1 MSRMK
6 YISVCSGIEAATVA
20 WHHLG
25 WEPAWFSE
33 IEPFPCS
40 VLKHHYPNVPNLG
53 DMTKWSEWP
62 DETIDVLVGGT
73 PCQSF
78 SVAGKRG
85 GMDDHRGQLALSFS
99 AIAKCYKPRWI
110 VWENVPGVLSSGGG
124 RDFGAFLGS
133 LAELGYGC
141 AYRVLDAQHFGV
153 AQRRRRVFVV
163 GHLGDWRR
171 AAAVLFERKGLCRDS
186 AKGGKARKGI
196 ARTIAPSLVSSGRGV
211 ERIGESRGQD
221 PVVVCMAHGQG
232 GAEIR
237 ENSSPTLTCN
247 HEAPIIAG
255 VQRSTPA
262 WVECPEECGDYWCN
276 IHEQHTG
283 DCDCPPIDE
292 WVTDPYGMQI
302 EGPAANQP
310 IVLMDQGGSVMNTLT
325 DGTVGTL
332 RREMH
337 GHEPCVLAFA
347 QNQLGEV
354 RAGEV
359 FNTINTNSNASGR
372 NTPMVAFP
380 ANMSA
385 TQRASAEGVACNLQ
399 ARNPTAVAI
408 SAETFGLT
416 TEQTPKFASNLAL
429 TLTKQSPTGGGQ
441 PQAVV
446 SALQVRRLTPIECER
461 LQGFPDNYTNVPH
474 RGKPAAD
481 GPRYKALGNS
491 MAVPCMRWIGERIRM
506 VEAIKESEGGEMWNL

>member
-1 MSRMK
+1 MK

-62 DETIDVLVGGT
+62 DETIDLLVGGT

-99 AIAKCYKPRWI
+99 AIAAKYKPRWI

-124 RDFGAFLGS
+124 RDFGSFLGS
-133 LAELGYGC
+133 LAELGYGLC
-141 AYRVLDAQHFGV
+141 YRVLDAQHFGV

-171 AAAVLFERKGLCRDS
+171 AAAVLFERKSLCRDS
-186 AKGGKARKGI
+186 AKGGKAREGI
-196 ARTIAPSLVSSGRGV
+196 AGTLSSRTTAGGGLGTDFELAGGLQVAARQWPAEIASTLSASFGSKLGLENQHINEGAPLFVLAS
-211 ERIGESRGQD
+211 
-221 PVVVCMAHGQG
+221 GQG
-232 GAEIR
+232 GGGISCDR
-237 ENSSPTLTCN
+237 SPALTCL
-247 HEAPIIAG
+247 HEAPI
-255 VQRSTPA
+255 
-262 WVECPEECGDYWCN
+262 E
-276 IHEQHTG
+276 
-283 DCDCPPIDE
+283 
-292 WVTDPYGMQI
+292 
-302 EGPAANQP
+302 
-310 IVLMDQGGSVMNTLT
+310 LMDQGGSVMNTLT

-337 GHEPCVLAFA
+337 GHEPV
-347 QNQLGEV
+347 
-354 RAGEV
+354 
-359 FNTINTNSNASGR
+359 
-372 NTPMVAFP
+372 VAFP
-380 ANMSA
+380 ANMSF
-385 TQRASAEGVACNLQ
+385 TQCASTEEVACTLQ
-399 ARNPTAVAI
+399 ARNPTAVA
-408 SAETFGLT
+408 
-416 TEQTPKFASNLAL
+416 
-429 TLTKQSPTGGGQ
+429 
-441 PQAVV
+441 
-446 SALQVRRLTPIECER
+446 SALQVRRLTPTECER
-461 LQGFPDNYTNVPH
+461 LQGFPDHWTNVPH

-506 VEAIKESEGGEMWNL
+506 VEAVKESEGGALWNP

>member
-1 MSRMK
+1 VSRMK
-6 YISVCSGIEAATVA
+6 YVSVCSGIEAATVA

-40 VLKHHYPNVPNLG
+40 ALKHHYPNVPNLG

-78 SVAGKRG
+78 SVAGKRA
-85 GMDDHRGQLALSFS
+85 GMDDPRGQLALAFS
-99 AIAKCYKPRWI
+99 AIARRYKPRWI

-124 RDFGAFLGS
+124 RDFGAFIGA

-163 GHLGDWRR
+163 GHLGDWRC
-171 AAAVLFERKGLCRDS
+171 AAAVLFERESLCRDI
-186 AKGGKARKGI
+186 AKGGKAREEVAG
-196 ARTIAPSLVSSGRGV
+196 TIASRFGRSRNNHEECVAKSLVSRNGAGGFDLETETPVICGTPSARSSTARQWPAKIASTLYASFGSKLGQENQHINEGAPLFVLSSG
-211 ERIGESRGQD
+211 Q
-221 PVVVCMAHGQG
+221 A
-232 GAEIR
+232 GAEISCDR
-237 ENSSPTLTCN
+237 SPTLTCL
-247 HEAPIIAG
+247 HE
-255 VQRSTPA
+255 T
-262 WVECPEECGDYWCN
+262 
-276 IHEQHTG
+276 
-283 DCDCPPIDE
+283 
-292 WVTDPYGMQI
+292 
-302 EGPAANQP
+302 P
-310 IVLMDQGGSVMNTLT
+310 IVLMDQ
-325 DGTVGTL
+325 D
-332 RREMH
+332 
-337 GHEPCVLAFA
+337 
-347 QNQLGEV
+347 QLGEV
-354 RAGEV
+354 RTGEV

-385 TQRASAEGVACNLQ
+385 TQRASTEDVACNLQ
-399 ARNPTAVAI
+399 ARNPTAVA
-408 SAETFGLT
+408 
-416 TEQTPKFASNLAL
+416 
-429 TLTKQSPTGGGQ
+429 
-441 PQAVV
+441 

-481 GPRYKALGNS
+481 GPRYKSLGNS
-491 MAVPCMRWIGERIRM
+491 MAVPVMRWIGERIEM
-506 VEAIKESEGGEMWNL
+506 VESIMESEGGEMWNP